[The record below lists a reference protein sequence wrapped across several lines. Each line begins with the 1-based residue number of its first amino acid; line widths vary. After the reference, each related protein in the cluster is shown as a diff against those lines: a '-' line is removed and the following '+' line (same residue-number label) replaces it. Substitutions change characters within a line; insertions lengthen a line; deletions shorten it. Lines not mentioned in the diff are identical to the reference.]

1 MIENQD
7 VEFKK
12 IWKDEWL
19 EWICGFANTT
29 GGLLYIGV
37 DDKGKVVG
45 LGNTAQNLLDK
56 LPGKIKDSL
65 GILTEVKLE
74 KENDLEYIS
83 IKIDKYPIPISYH
96 GKFYLRSGR
105 SNHEAT
111 SSEYDRLLL
120 ERFGKTWD
128 DMQVPN
134 VNVEELDSNAIERF
148 KKLAV
153 ENKRLS
159 PDEVKIDNKGL
170 LENLKLYDDGHL
182 TTSTILLF
190 HNDPEKWIPG
200 AYTRIAFFGKDDA
213 DLRYQDEVH
222 GSLMFQAEE
231 IVRILYAKYLKAY
244 VSFNGMQRV
253 DEYIIPETAA
263 REIIY
268 NFLQH
273 KAYNIAIPTQIKV
286 YEDHLYF
293 WNPGEIPN
301 EVKDILFKSHPSMP
315 RNLKISQT
323 FFRAGFVEY
332 WGSGIKRITDACKEY
347 GSPIPEIINEAGGV
361 AVKCRASDS
370 YLKAMRG
377 ENNFT
382 AQTSPKL
389 RPNFAQTINES
400 VENGIIELI
409 KENSKITQVEMAK
422 ILGVS
427 RDQIKRNIKKLKDD
441 NKIDRIGNRNNG
453 YWKVLF

>member
-19 EWICGFANTT
+19 EWICGFCNTT

-37 DDKGKVVG
+37 DDNGKVVG
-45 LGNTAQNLLDK
+45 LGNTAQSLLDK

-65 GILTEVKLE
+65 GIITEVKLE
-74 KENDLEYIS
+74 NENDLEYIS

-128 DMQVPN
+128 AMQVPN
-134 VNVEELDSNAIERF
+134 VTVDDLDPNSIESF

-153 ENKRLS
+153 ENKRLN
-159 PDEVKIDNKGL
+159 PDEIKINNKSL
-170 LENLKLYDDGHL
+170 LENLKLYENGYL
-182 TTSTILLF
+182 TTSAILLF
-190 HNDPEKWIPG
+190 HKDPEKWIPG

-213 DLRYQDEVH
+213 DLRYQDEIH
-222 GSLMFQAEE
+222 GSLIFQAEE
-231 IVRILYAKYLKAY
+231 IARILYAKYLKAY
-244 VSFNGMQRV
+244 VSFNGMQRI
-253 DEYIIPETAA
+253 DEYILPETAA

-286 YEDHLYF
+286 YEDYIYF

-301 EVKDILFKSHPSMP
+301 EVKDILFKAHPSMP

-332 WGSGIKRITDACKEY
+332 WGSGIKRISDACKEY
-347 GSPIPEIINEAGGV
+347 GSPIPEIVNEAGGV
-361 AVKCRASDS
+361 AVKCKASES
-370 YLKAMRG
+370 YLKAMKG
-377 ENNFT
+377 ENNLT
-382 AQTSPKL
+382 IQTSPKL

-427 RDQIKRNIKKLKDD
+427 RDQIKRNIKKLKDA
-441 NKIDRIGNRNNG
+441 NKISRIGNRNSG
-453 YWKVLF
+453 YWKIL

>member
-19 EWICGFANTT
+19 EWICGFCNTT
-29 GGLLYIGV
+29 GGILYIGI
-37 DDKGKVVG
+37 DDNGKVVG
-45 LGNTAQNLLDK
+45 LGNKAQSLLDK

-65 GILTEVKLE
+65 GILTKVKLE
-74 KENDLEYIS
+74 RKNDLEYIS

-111 SSEYDRLLL
+111 SSEYDKLLL

-128 DMQVPN
+128 SMQVPN
-134 VNVEELDSNAIERF
+134 VTIKDLDFNSIERF

-153 ENKRLS
+153 KNKRLS
-159 PDEVKIDNKGL
+159 PEEAKIDNKGL
-170 LENLKLYDDGHL
+170 LENLKLYEDGYL
-182 TTSTILLF
+182 TTSAILLF

-222 GSLMFQAEE
+222 GSLIFQAEE

-253 DEYIIPETAA
+253 DEYILPETAA

-273 KAYNIAIPTQIKV
+273 KAYNVAIPTQIKV
-286 YEDHLYF
+286 YEDYIYF

-347 GSPIPEIINEAGGV
+347 GSPIPEIVNEAGGV
-361 AVKCRASDS
+361 AVKCKASDS
-370 YLKAMRG
+370 YLKAMKG
-377 ENNFT
+377 ENSLT

-400 VENGIIELI
+400 IETGIIELI
-409 KENSKITQVEMAK
+409 KENNKITQVEISK

-427 RDQIKRNIKKLKDD
+427 RDVIKRNIKKLKDN
-441 NKIDRIGNRNNG
+441 NKIVRIGNRNSG
-453 YWKVLF
+453 YWKIL

>member
-19 EWICGFANTT
+19 EWICGFCNTT

-37 DDKGKVVG
+37 DDNGKVVG
-45 LGNTAQNLLDK
+45 LGNTVQSLLDK

-65 GILTEVKLE
+65 GIITEVKLE
-74 KENDLEYIS
+74 NENDLEYIS

-128 DMQVPN
+128 AMQVPN
-134 VNVEELDSNAIERF
+134 VTVDDLDPNSIESF

-153 ENKRLS
+153 ENKRLN
-159 PDEVKIDNKGL
+159 PDEIKIDNKSL
-170 LENLKLYDDGHL
+170 LENLKLYENGYL
-182 TTSTILLF
+182 TTSAILLF
-190 HNDPEKWIPG
+190 HKDPEKWIPG

-213 DLRYQDEVH
+213 DLRYQDEIH
-222 GSLMFQAEE
+222 GSLIFQAEE
-231 IVRILYAKYLKAY
+231 IARILYAKYLKAY
-244 VSFNGMQRV
+244 VSFNGMQRI
-253 DEYIIPETAA
+253 DEYILPETAA

-286 YEDHLYF
+286 YEDYIYF

-301 EVKDILFKSHPSMP
+301 EVKDILFKAHPSMP

-332 WGSGIKRITDACKEY
+332 WGSGIKRISDACKEY
-347 GSPIPEIINEAGGV
+347 GSPIPEIVNEAGGV
-361 AVKCRASDS
+361 AVKCKASES
-370 YLKAMRG
+370 YLKAMKG
-377 ENNFT
+377 ENNLT
-382 AQTSPKL
+382 IQTSPKL

-427 RDQIKRNIKKLKDD
+427 RDQIKRNIKKLKDA
-441 NKIDRIGNRNNG
+441 NKISRIGNRNSG
-453 YWKVLF
+453 YWKIL

>member
-37 DDKGKVVG
+37 DDNGKVVG
-45 LGNTAQNLLDK
+45 LGNTAQSLLDK

-111 SSEYDRLLL
+111 SSEYDRILL

-128 DMQVPN
+128 AMQVPN
-134 VNVEELDSNAIERF
+134 VNVEDLDSNAIERF

-159 PDEVKIDNKGL
+159 PDEVKIDNKSL

>member
-37 DDKGKVVG
+37 DDNGKVIG
-45 LGNTAQNLLDK
+45 LGNTAQSLLDK

-74 KENDLEYIS
+74 KENNLEYIS

-128 DMQVPN
+128 AMQVPN
-134 VNVEELDSNAIERF
+134 VTVEDLDSNAIERF

-153 ENKRLS
+153 ENKRLNS
-159 PDEVKIDNKGL
+159 DEVKIDNKGL
-170 LENLKLYDDGHL
+170 LENLKLYEDGYL
-182 TTSTILLF
+182 TTSAILLF
-190 HNDPEKWIPG
+190 HNDPERWIPG

-222 GSLMFQAEE
+222 GSLIFQAEE

-253 DEYIIPETAA
+253 DEYILPEAAA

-273 KAYNIAIPTQIKV
+273 KAYNVAIPTQIKV
-286 YEDHLYF
+286 YEDYIYF

-315 RNLKISQT
+315 RNLKVSQT

-347 GSPIPEIINEAGGV
+347 GSPIPEIVNEAGGV
-361 AVKCRASDS
+361 AVKCKASDS
-370 YLKAMRG
+370 YLKAMKG
-377 ENNFT
+377 ENSVT

-389 RPNFAQTINES
+389 RPNFAQTINDSLEI
-400 VENGIIELI
+400 GIIELI
-409 KENSKITQVEMAK
+409 KENNKITQVEMAK

-427 RDQIKRNIKKLKDD
+427 RDQIKRNIKKMKDD
-441 NKIDRIGNRNNG
+441 KKIDRIGNRNSG
-453 YWKVLF
+453 YWKVL

>member
-12 IWKDEWL
+12 IQKDEWL

-29 GGLLYIGV
+29 GGVLYIGV
-37 DDKGKVVG
+37 DDNGKVVG
-45 LGNTAQNLLDK
+45 LGNAAQSLLDK

-74 KENDLEYIS
+74 KENDLAYIS

-111 SSEYDRLLL
+111 SSEYDKLLL

-128 DMQVPN
+128 AMQVPN
-134 VNVEELDSNAIERF
+134 VTVEDLDTNAIERF

-159 PDEVKIDNKGL
+159 ADEVKIDDKGL
-170 LENLKLYDDGHL
+170 LENLKLYENGYL
-182 TTSTILLF
+182 TTSAILLF

-231 IVRILYAKYLKAY
+231 IARILYTKYLKAY
-244 VSFNGMQRV
+244 VSFNGMQRI

-273 KAYNIAIPTQIKV
+273 KAYNVSIPTQIKV
-286 YEDHLYF
+286 YEDYLYF

-301 EVKDILFKSHPSMP
+301 EVKDILFKPHPSMP

-347 GSPIPEIINEAGGV
+347 GSPIPEIVNEAGGV
-361 AVKCRASDS
+361 AVKCKASDS
-370 YLKAMRG
+370 YLKAMNG
-377 ENNFT
+377 ENSSIV
-382 AQTSPKL
+382 QTSPKL
-389 RPNFAQTINES
+389 RPNFAQTINKN
-400 VENGIIELI
+400 VKAGIIELI
-409 KENSKITQVEMAK
+409 KENNKITQVEMAK

-441 NKIDRIGNRNNG
+441 NKIDRVGNRNSG
-453 YWKVLF
+453 YWKVL

>member
-29 GGLLYIGV
+29 GGVLYIGV
-37 DDKGKVVG
+37 DDNGKVVG
-45 LGNTAQNLLDK
+45 LGNAAQSLLDK

-74 KENDLEYIS
+74 KENDLAYIS

-111 SSEYDRLLL
+111 SSEYDKLLL

-128 DMQVPN
+128 AMQVPN
-134 VNVEELDSNAIERF
+134 VTVEDLDTNAIERF

-159 PDEVKIDNKGL
+159 ADEVKIDDKGL
-170 LENLKLYDDGHL
+170 LENLKLYENSYL
-182 TTSTILLF
+182 TTSAILLF
-190 HNDPEKWIPG
+190 HKDPEKWIPG

-231 IVRILYAKYLKAY
+231 IVRILYTKYLKAY
-244 VSFNGMQRV
+244 VSFNGMQRI

-286 YEDHLYF
+286 YEDYLYF

-301 EVKDILFKSHPSMP
+301 EVKDILFKPHPSMP

-347 GSPIPEIINEAGGV
+347 GSPIPEIVNEAGGV
-361 AVKCRASDS
+361 AVKCKASDS
-370 YLKAMRG
+370 YLKAMKG
-377 ENNFT
+377 ENSSI

-389 RPNFAQTINES
+389 CPNFAQTINKN
-400 VENGIIELI
+400 VKAGIIELI
-409 KENSKITQVEMAK
+409 KENNKITQVEMAK

-441 NKIDRIGNRNNG
+441 NKIDRVGNRNSG
-453 YWKVLF
+453 YWKVL

>member
-37 DDKGKVVG
+37 DDNGKVVG
-45 LGNTAQNLLDK
+45 LENTAQSLLDK

-65 GILTEVKLE
+65 GILTKVKLE
-74 KENDLEYIS
+74 KENNLEYIS

-128 DMQVPN
+128 AMQVPN
-134 VNVEELDSNAIERF
+134 VTVEDLDTNAIERF

-159 PDEVKIDNKGL
+159 ADEVEIDNKGL
-170 LENLKLYDDGHL
+170 LENLKLYENGYL
-182 TTSTILLF
+182 TTSAILLF
-190 HNDPEKWIPG
+190 HKDPEKWIPG

-213 DLRYQDEVH
+213 DLRYQDEIH
-222 GSLMFQAEE
+222 GSLIFQAEE
-231 IVRILYAKYLKAY
+231 IVKILYAKYLKAY

-253 DEYIIPETAA
+253 DEYILPEAAA

-273 KAYNIAIPTQIKV
+273 KTYNVAIPIQIKV
-286 YEDHLYF
+286 YEDYIYF

-301 EVKDILFKSHPSMP
+301 EVKEILFKPHPSMP
-315 RNLKISQT
+315 RNLN
-323 FFRAGFVEY
+323 
-332 WGSGIKRITDACKEY
+332 IKRITDACKEY
-347 GSPIPEIINEAGGV
+347 GSPIPEIVNEAGGV
-361 AVKCRASDS
+361 AVKCKASDS
-370 YLKAMRG
+370 YLKAMNG
-377 ENNFT
+377 ENNT
-382 AQTSPKL
+382 KNVTT
-389 RPNFAQTINES
+389 NVTIN
-400 VENGIIELI
+400 VTI
-409 KENSKITQVEMAK
+409 KLTETEKK
-422 ILGVS
+422 IL
-427 RDQIKRNIKKLKDD
+427 QIITNNPNVTQKEIAEELNVTTMTVKRNIKKLKE
-441 NKIDRIGNRNNG
+441 KGIIDRVGANKNG
-453 YWKVLF
+453 YWKVL

>member
-231 IVRILYAKYLKAY
+231 IVRILYTKYLKAY